1 MKFSR
6 RHFSVLLIALGL
18 CLLSDTAAQAQ
29 EEGAAAVKKAET
41 SQQPSIVLLNVRV
54 TDEAGHAVSDVRQ
67 EDIRVVE
74 DGVPQ
79 TISFFSKEEVPLSY
93 GLLIDNS
100 GSMRSQ
106 LTQVID
112 AGRLVVN
119 GNKPGDE
126 TFLIRFVTSD
136 NIQMVQGFTSSKAA
150 LFGSLDSM
158 FVEGGQTAFID
169 AVMLSL
175 EYAAKNRHGMD
186 GNRRLA
192 LVIVTDGEDR
202 GSRFKRAELTE
213 RLHKEDIQ
221 IFAIGLVKQIEDKR
235 SREKATDLLKFLAQE
250 TGGRAFFPNSTSE
263 LRGIAEEITR
273 DLRTQYLVGYI
284 PAKSSASDTF
294 HKVQVTVAESQ
305 GKGKRVAVTRVG
317 YIAAPRANK

>member
-1 MKFSR
+1 MTYSR
-6 RHFSVLLIALGL
+6 RHSSVLLIALGL
-18 CLLSDTAAQAQ
+18 LFITISADAQ
-29 EEGAAAVKKAET
+29 ET
-41 SQQPSIVLLNVRV
+41 TRTTPSNNPQPSIVLLNVRV
-54 TDEAGHAVSDVRQ
+54 TDEAGHPVSDVRQ
-67 EDIRVVE
+67 EDISVIE

-106 LTQVID
+106 LDKVLD
-112 AGRLVVN
+112 AGRLIVN
-119 GNKPGDE
+119 GNKPEDE
-126 TFLIRFVTSD
+126 TFLVRFVTSE
-136 NIQMVQGFTSSKAA
+136 NIQVVSGFTSSKAR
-150 LFGSLDSM
+150 LFGSLDSLYI
-158 FVEGGQTAFID
+158 EGGQTAVID
-169 AVMLSL
+169 AVLLSL
-175 EYAAKNRHGMD
+175 EYAAKNRKGMD

-202 GSRFKRAELTE
+202 ASRFKRDALAE

-221 IFAIGLVKQIEDKR
+221 IFAIGLVKQIEEKK
-235 SREKATDLLKFLAQE
+235 SRDKATDLLKFLAQE

-284 PAKSSASDTF
+284 PANNKASNTL
-294 HKVQVTVAESQ
+294 HKVQVKVAESQ

-317 YIAAPRANK
+317 YIAAPRANQ

>member
-1 MKFSR
+1 MTFFSKR
-6 RHFSVLLIALGL
+6 YSFLLIALIL
-18 CLLSDTAAQAQ
+18 LLSASTALAQ
-29 EEGAAAVKKAET
+29 ETTRKTEE
-41 SQQPSIVLLNVRV
+41 SSPQSSIVLLNVRV
-54 TDEAGHAVSDVRQ
+54 TDGAGHAASDVRQ
-67 EDIRVVE
+67 QDISVIE

-106 LTQVID
+106 LPHVIE
-112 AGRLVVN
+112 AGKFVVN
-119 GNKPGDE
+119 GNRSDDE
-126 TFLIRFVTSD
+126 AFLVRFVTSD
-136 NIQMVQGFTSSKAA
+136 RIQMVSGFTSSKAM
-150 LFGSLDSM
+150 LFDSLDSM
-158 FVEGGQTAFID
+158 FVEGGQTAVID
-169 AVMLSL
+169 AVISSL
-175 EYAAKNRHGMD
+175 DYAAKNRKGVD

-202 GSRFKRAELTE
+202 ASRFKRTELVE

-221 IFAIGLVKQIEDKR
+221 IFVIGLTKQLEDTK
-235 SREKATDLLKFLAQE
+235 SRDRAVDLLKFLAQE

-284 PAKSSASDTF
+284 PAGGGNTGSNTF
-294 HKVQVTVAESQ
+294 HKVQVKVAESQ
-305 GKGKRVAVTRVG
+305 GKEKRVAVTRVG
-317 YIAAPRANK
+317 YIAAPRADK

>member
-1 MKFSR
+1 MTFSR
-6 RHFSVLLIALGL
+6 KRSSVLLIALGL
-18 CLLSDTAAQAQ
+18 LLFNANAQ
-29 EEGAAAVKKAET
+29 ETSRKAESG
-41 SQQPSIVLLNVRV
+41 SQSSIVLLNVRV
-54 TDEAGHAVSDVRQ
+54 TDEAGHPVSDVRQ
-67 EDIRVVE
+67 EDISVIE
-74 DGVPQ
+74 DGVLQ

-106 LTQVID
+106 LDQVLD
-112 AGRLVVN
+112 AGRLIVN
-119 GNKPGDE
+119 GNRPGDE
-126 TFLIRFVTSD
+126 TFLVRFVTSD
-136 NIQMVQGFTSSKAA
+136 KIQMVSGFTTSKAA

-158 FVEGGQTAFID
+158 FVEGGQTAVID
-169 AVMLSL
+169 AVILSL
-175 EYAAKNRHGMD
+175 EYAAKNRKGMD

-192 LVIVTDGEDR
+192 LVMVTDGEDR
-202 GSRFKRAELTE
+202 ASRLKRAELTE

-221 IFAIGLVKQIEDKR
+221 IFAIGLVKQIEDKK

-284 PAKSSASDTF
+284 PANGNASNTL
-294 HKVQVTVAESQ
+294 HKVQVKVIEAQ

-317 YIAAPRANK
+317 YIAAPRSNP

>member
-1 MKFSR
+1 MTFSR
-6 RHFSVLLIALGL
+6 KNSLFLPVILSLTLFTTTAL
-18 CLLSDTAAQAQ
+18 AQDVGKQ
-29 EEGAAAVKKAET
+29 EPDKKVE
-41 SQQPSIVLLNVRV
+41 SSSQPSIVLLNVRV
-54 TDEAGHAVSDVRQ
+54 TDEAGRPVSDVRQ
-67 EDIRVVE
+67 EDVRVVE

-106 LTQVID
+106 LDQVIE
-112 AGRLVVN
+112 AGRLIVN
-119 GNKPGDE
+119 GNQPGDE
-126 TFLIRFVTSD
+126 TFLLRFVTSD
-136 NIQMVQGFTSSKAA
+136 SIQLVSGFTSNKAM

-158 FVEGGQTAFID
+158 FIEGGQTAVID
-169 AVMLSL
+169 AVLLSL
-175 EYAAKNRHGMD
+175 DYAAKNRKGMD

-202 GSRFKRAELTE
+202 ASRSKRAELAE
-213 RLHKEDIQ
+213 RLHREDIQ
-221 IFAIGLVKQIEDKR
+221 IFAIGLVKQIEDGK
-235 SREKATDLLKFLAQE
+235 SRDKAKDLLKFLAQE

-263 LRGIAEEITR
+263 LVGIAQQITR

-284 PAKSSASDTF
+284 PANAKAGNTF

-305 GKGKRVAVTRVG
+305 GKEKRVAVTRVG
-317 YIAAPRANK
+317 YIAAPRSNQ

>member
-6 RHFSVLLIALGL
+6 RHSSALLIALGL
-18 CLLSDTAAQAQ
+18 LLLSAGANAQDASKTTESSPQ
-29 EEGAAAVKKAET
+29 
-41 SQQPSIVLLNVRV
+41 SSIVLLNVRV
-54 TDEAGHAVSDVRQ
+54 TDGAGHAVRDMRQ
-67 EDIRVVE
+67 QDIQVIE

-106 LTQVID
+106 LGQVIE
-112 AGRLVVN
+112 AGKFVVN
-119 GNKPGDE
+119 GNRPDDE
-126 TFLIRFVTSD
+126 AFLVRFVTSD
-136 NIQMVQGFTSSKAA
+136 KIQMVSGFTSSKPM
-150 LFGSLDSM
+150 LFDSLDSM

-175 EYAAKNRHGMD
+175 DYAAKNRKGMD

-202 GSRFKRAELTE
+202 ASRFKRADLVE

-221 IFAIGLVKQIEDKR
+221 IFVIGLTKQLEDTK
-235 SREKATDLLKFLAQE
+235 SRDKAVDLLKFLAQE

-263 LRGIAEEITR
+263 LRDIAEEITR

-284 PAKSSASDTF
+284 PASASASSNAF
-294 HKVQVTVAESQ
+294 HKVQVKVAESQ
-305 GKGKRVAVTRVG
+305 GKEKRVAVTRVG
-317 YIAAPRANK
+317 YIAAPRADKNP